1 MNPKTL
7 SNNKSI
13 KVTGSILGILA
24 LIWIA
29 RVWYHSPSSIATP
42 SGSADAVTESPPD
55 PEQVADESPQDAPES
70 PPARPTSPDKE
81 QANVIWSA
89 LSRQVKARAWELSKL
104 PRDELNELCWQNR
117 PAIQALQEQFEGG
130 QRITPG
136 DFIGYESVLLRD
148 AECRLA
154 FHYRQMEDAP
164 EWATTDISMLEGI
177 PHDSTAE

>member
-7 SNNKSI
+7 RTNKSI

-29 RVWYHSPSSIATP
+29 RVWYHSPSSIAIP
-42 SGSADAVTESPPD
+42 SVEAESPAAPQVD
-55 PEQVADESPQDAPES
+55 PENGADEMPNPE
-70 PPARPTSPDKE
+70 PGGAPARPTSPDKE
-81 QANVIWSA
+81 LANVIWSA

-130 QRITPG
+130 QSITPG
-136 DFIGYESVLLRD
+136 DFIGYESLLLRD

-154 FHYRQMEDAP
+154 FHYRQTGDAP

-177 PHDSTAE
+177 PHDSAAE

>member
-1 MNPKTL
+1 MNPKTIR
-7 SNNKSI
+7 NNKSI
-13 KVTGSILGILA
+13 KVTGSILGVLA

-42 SGSADAVTESPPD
+42 SVEAEPESELVQGDSELVQPGSEPPTES
-55 PEQVADESPQDAPES
+55 VVM
-70 PPARPTSPDKE
+70 TSPDKE
-81 QANVIWSA
+81 LANVIWSA

-117 PAIQALQEQFEGG
+117 PAIQALQNQFEGG
-130 QRITPG
+130 QNITPG
-136 DFIGYESVLLRD
+136 DFIGYESMLLRD

-154 FHYRQMEDAP
+154 FHYRQTGDAP

-177 PHDSTAE
+177 PNVSAAE